1 LVFPLI
7 FFVFFRGYWNQYSM
21 VRPSKE
27 TLISFGL
34 WNIICIFF
42 LGDKIAASVAAQQ
55 QRPVPLCSLGFF
67 TIFTRFFLFEMRMI
81 QFQYLNINIESSTIT
96 IFFPVFFFPTA
107 LFGGHKVNCFFLLS
121 LSPLTV
127 TPLLLLFLIGQN
139 KKHATSLK

>member
-1 LVFPLI
+1 
-7 FFVFFRGYWNQYSM
+7 M

-55 QRPVPLCSLGFF
+55 QRQCLYVLLDFF

-81 QFQYLNINIESSTIT
+81 QFQY
-96 IFFPVFFFPTA
+96 
-107 LFGGHKVNCFFLLS
+107 
-121 LSPLTV
+121 
-127 TPLLLLFLIGQN
+127 
-139 KKHATSLK
+139 